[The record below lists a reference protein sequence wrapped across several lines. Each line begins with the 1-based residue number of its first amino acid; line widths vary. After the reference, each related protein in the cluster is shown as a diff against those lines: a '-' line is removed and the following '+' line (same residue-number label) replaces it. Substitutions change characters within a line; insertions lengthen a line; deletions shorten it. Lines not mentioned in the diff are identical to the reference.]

1 MKKLSRREFLGT
13 LAGLGAAAVLGGCG
27 KTNGT
32 GVTALPSRTSK
43 LTSGV
48 LSIASGDDPSAIT
61 KAAIAAIGGMDKL
74 VKIGD
79 FVVIKPNMAW
89 SRPADVAATTNP
101 KVIAALIEMCKQAG
115 AKRILVLDH
124 LLDSP
129 AEATMAICGI
139 MAAGQAA
146 GAEVRAAQNESEYR
160 SIQIPKGVMLKSDTC
175 IKDILEADVFINVP
189 IAKSHSA
196 TKLSLGMKN
205 LMGCNWDRQAWHTK
219 PSLDQCI
226 ADYLSAIKPDLTV
239 LDANRILLTNG
250 PKGPGE
256 TKDPKQVIASTDAVA
271 IDAYGATLF
280 GMKPSEIEYV
290 KLAAAMGL
298 GEMDLSKVKTI
309 KA

>member
-1 MKKLSRREFLGT
+1 MKKLSRREFLAT

-32 GVTALPSRTSK
+32 SVTALPSRTSK

-74 VKIGD
+74 VRAGD

-89 SRPADVAATTNP
+89 SRPADVGATTNP
-101 KVIAALIEMCKQAG
+101 KVIAALIEMCKKAG

-146 GAEVRAAQNESEYR
+146 GAEVRAAQNESEFR

-205 LMGCNWDRQAWHTK
+205 LMGCNWDRQSWHTK

-256 TKDPKQVIASTDAVA
+256 TKDPKQVIVSTDAVA

-290 KLAAAMGL
+290 KLAAGMGL